1 MVQYSADFARRV
13 AALCCAKFDDLPK
26 SGKPQPREWTVL
38 AGVVQCIE
46 TSMSSRRVGS
56 KHAGNYAF
64 SELDIHDAC
73 HARKDQDTAT
83 ISFQCANLSLE
94 PSLQERNEKRS
105 FDVLEMSDEESDAN
119 LVQIYDK
126 CEVSSRTSCDK
137 RDGVTFFPSTNDAPH
152 TWSRK
157 PAQHESYTSGNG
169 CQYSGDAEACMG
181 ENSRGDVGCGNHDLH
196 LSVVALGTGT
206 KCLGDS
212 KWCELGTRIHDSH
225 AEVVAKRSFQRYL
238 MDQAQVQLSGQ
249 PSIFE
254 TIISAHGPKLK
265 LRKAITF
272 HLYVSFTPCGDGSI
286 FPQQWST
293 YPGSSN
299 GSMTHHMNPP
309 ESDKNGCYEPSLKR
323 IRIDDC
329 LGPVAECDIRMQE
342 NNPTHLN
349 YHDIQSHF
357 ECDNSM
363 DTSTQTDISLDTNR
377 TGAKCAPGEALDPK
391 APGSLYHRHG
401 VLRTKPGRG
410 PFSSSHCCSDKLFR
424 WSVLGAQ
431 GCLLMGILQ
440 CPVYFE
446 SITFGAC
453 PFNYDAINRALHTR
467 FLPQIETLSLP
478 DGFRYHQY
486 VILKT
491 DYAFK
496 HSCEES
502 EKRVGIGK
510 SVPVASSVC
519 WYAGSGNETTSNVIV
534 EGRKQGVTKL
544 NLLTKK
550 GQVLVCRAQMLEKIL
565 QLHQLRY
572 KNLADSNEIISRGM
586 VELRS
591 LEYRQLK
598 ERSDSYCESWR
609 LLKSTVLRNW
619 TSKRDNLQ
627 RFRVN

>member
-46 TSMSSRRVGS
+46 TSMSSRRVG
-56 KHAGNYAF
+56 
-64 SELDIHDAC
+64 
-73 HARKDQDTAT
+73 T
-83 ISFQCANLSLE
+83 
-94 PSLQERNEKRS
+94 
-105 FDVLEMSDEESDAN
+105 
-119 LVQIYDK
+119 
-126 CEVSSRTSCDK
+126 
-137 RDGVTFFPSTNDAPH
+137 
-152 TWSRK
+152 
-157 PAQHESYTSGNG
+157 
-169 CQYSGDAEACMG
+169 CMG

-286 FPQQWST
+286 FPQQ
-293 YPGSSN
+293 
-299 GSMTHHMNPP
+299 
-309 ESDKNGCYEPSLKR
+309 C
-323 IRIDDC
+323 
-329 LGPVAECDIRMQE
+329 
-342 NNPTHLN
+342 
-349 YHDIQSHF
+349 
-357 ECDNSM
+357 
-363 DTSTQTDISLDTNR
+363 LDTNR

-453 PFNYDAINRALHTR
+453 PFNYDAINRALHT
-467 FLPQIETLSLP
+467 
-478 DGFRYHQY
+478 
-486 VILKT
+486 
-491 DYAFK
+491 
-496 HSCEES
+496 
-502 EKRVGIGK
+502 
-510 SVPVASSVC
+510 
-519 WYAGSGNETTSNVIV
+519 
-534 EGRKQGVTKL
+534 
-544 NLLTKK
+544 
-550 GQVLVCRAQMLEKIL
+550 
-565 QLHQLRY
+565 
-572 KNLADSNEIISRGM
+572 
-586 VELRS
+586 
-591 LEYRQLK
+591 
-598 ERSDSYCESWR
+598 
-609 LLKSTVLRNW
+609 
-619 TSKRDNLQ
+619 
-627 RFRVN
+627 